1 MAYKEEDIK
10 NAVIQY
16 CSAGGNIP
24 VLDDIP
30 VDAPVGNNSK
40 VVIYNGDLYVWDGS
54 QWNVVSSETPLLIE
68 TTYSNLLS
76 NRDSGNLIPGIK
88 YRITDYACTT
98 KQINTQSAGHQF
110 DIVVEA
116 LSVNVLSEQASAMR
130 HAEDTYF
137 PDHIKFEAWK
147 LKYCIDNDI
156 TRFIWA
162 DEINGKGV
170 IYEMIDENNNRCGYD
185 FKNIQFLPAVFSG
198 VLSKYSDLPNNVYL
212 YTFNDATEIIENGFT
227 DVVAR
232 DASIM
237 RFVDLYIGGY
247 FLSVVL
253 DNEIQNYYDK
263 TIIDD
268 NDYMCQYINCGI
280 VFCDVGSEESGS
292 KGGTYNNKIGL
303 CNHNFILGWWNRNNT
318 TGYGCY
324 DWSTGSNNFSWTS
337 GNECYNWS
345 TGNKCSSWS
354 IGNGCSLWSTSNECS
369 SWSTGNYCSSWST
382 GNYCSDWS
390 IGNGCYNWSTGNEC
404 SSWSTGNYC
413 SDWSIG
419 NGCSLWLT
427 GNKCSSWSTGNGCS
441 LWSTGNN
448 CTDWTVGNRCSS
460 WSTGNYCSS
469 WSTGNE
475 CSSWSTGNECY
486 NWTLSGTSYS
496 FSNFPKI
503 IIESGVTGYDPANK
517 VSLDNGNS
525 SIFIGWVGAN
535 NIESVIR
542 FRQVTHSTSTA
553 TGKYMAEYYDPTIH
567 HIVKSKTGMTGAWS

>member
-98 KQINTQSAGHQF
+98 TQINTQSAGHQF

-116 LSVNVLSEQASAMR
+116 LSVKVLSEQASAMR

-137 PDHIKFEAWK
+137 PNHIKFEAWK

-198 VLSKYSDLPNNVYL
+198 VYSDLPNNVYL

-292 KGGTYNNKIGL
+292 GGGTYNNKIGL

-345 TGNKCSSWS
+345 TGNECYNWS
-354 IGNGCSLWSTSNECS
+354 IGNYCSYWTIGNGCS
-369 SWSTGNYCSSWST
+369 SWSTGNNCSSWST
-382 GNYCSDWS
+382 GNE
-390 IGNGCYNWSTGNEC
+390 CYNWSTGN
-404 SSWSTGNYC
+404 YC
-413 SDWSIG
+413 F
-419 NGCSLWLT
+419 
-427 GNKCSSWSTGNGCS
+427 
-441 LWSTGNN
+441 
-448 CTDWTVGNRCSS
+448 S

-475 CSSWSTGNECY
+475 CYNWSTGNICSDWSIGNYCTDWTVGNYCSSWSTGNECFSWSTGNECSSWSTGNICSDWSTGNNCSSWTSGNYCY

-496 FSNFPKI
+496 FFNFPKI

-553 TGKYMAEYYDPTIH
+553 TGKYMAEYYDPTTLNK
-567 HIVKSKTGMTGAWS
+567 IVKSKTGMTGAWS

>member
-98 KQINTQSAGHQF
+98 TQINTQSAGHQF

-137 PDHIKFEAWK
+137 PNHIKFEAWK

-185 FKNIQFLPAVFSG
+185 FKNIQFLPPAHLIRG
-198 VLSKYSDLPNNVYL
+198 VYSDLPNNVYL

-280 VFCDVGSEESGS
+280 VFCDVGREVGSG
-292 KGGTYNNKIGL
+292 GGTYNNKIGL

-324 DWSTGSNNFSWTS
+324 DWSTGSDNFSWTS
-337 GNECYNWS
+337 GNECYNWA
-345 TGNKCSSWS
+345 
-354 IGNGCSLWSTSNECS
+354 
-369 SWSTGNYCSSWST
+369 
-382 GNYCSDWS
+382 
-390 IGNGCYNWSTGNEC
+390 
-404 SSWSTGNYC
+404 
-413 SDWSIG
+413 
-419 NGCSLWLT
+419 
-427 GNKCSSWSTGNGCS
+427 
-441 LWSTGNN
+441 
-448 CTDWTVGNRCSS
+448 
-460 WSTGNYCSS
+460 
-469 WSTGNE
+469 
-475 CSSWSTGNECY
+475 
-486 NWTLSGTSYS
+486 LSGTSYS
-496 FSNFPKI
+496 FFNFPKI
-503 IIESGVTGYDPANK
+503 IIESGVTGYDPANI

-553 TGKYMAEYYDPTIH
+553 TGKYMAEYYDPTTLNK
-567 HIVKSKTGMTGAWS
+567 IVKSKTGMTGAWS

>member
-98 KQINTQSAGHQF
+98 TQINTQSAGHQF

-130 HAEDTYF
+130 HDEDTYF
-137 PDHIKFEAWK
+137 PNYIKFEAWK

-198 VLSKYSDLPNNVYL
+198 VYSNLPNNVYL

-227 DVVAR
+227 NVVAR

-280 VFCDVGSEESGS
+280 VFCDVGREIGSG
-292 KGGTYNNKIGL
+292 GGTYNNKIGL

-324 DWSTGSNNFSWTS
+324 DWSTGSDNFSWTS
-337 GNECYNWS
+337 
-345 TGNKCSSWS
+345 
-354 IGNGCSLWSTSNECS
+354 
-369 SWSTGNYCSSWST
+369 
-382 GNYCSDWS
+382 
-390 IGNGCYNWSTGNEC
+390 
-404 SSWSTGNYC
+404 
-413 SDWSIG
+413 
-419 NGCSLWLT
+419 
-427 GNKCSSWSTGNGCS
+427 
-441 LWSTGNN
+441 
-448 CTDWTVGNRCSS
+448 
-460 WSTGNYCSS
+460 
-469 WSTGNE
+469 
-475 CSSWSTGNECY
+475 GNECY

-496 FSNFPKI
+496 FFNFPKI
-503 IIESGVTGYDPANK
+503 IIESGVTGYNPANQ

-553 TGKYMAEYYDPTIH
+553 TGKYMAEYYDPTTLNK
-567 HIVKSKTGMTGAWS
+567 IVKSKTGMTGAWS

>member
-98 KQINTQSAGHQF
+98 TQINTQSAGHQF

-130 HAEDTYF
+130 HDEDTYF
-137 PDHIKFEAWK
+137 PNYIKFEAWK

-198 VLSKYSDLPNNVYL
+198 VYSDLPNNVYL

-227 DVVAR
+227 NVVAR

-292 KGGTYNNKIGL
+292 EGGTYNNKIGL

-345 TGNKCSSWS
+345 TGN
-354 IGNGCSLWSTSNECS
+354 I
-369 SWSTGNYCSSWST
+369 
-382 GNYCSDWS
+382 CSDWS
-390 IGNGCYNWSTGNEC
+390 IGN
-404 SSWSTGNYC
+404 YC
-413 SDWSIG
+413 SYWTIG

-427 GNKCSSWSTGNGCS
+427 S
-441 LWSTGNN
+441 NN
-448 CTDWTVGNRCSS
+448 CTDWTVGNNCSS
-460 WSTGNYCSS
+460 WSTGNNCSS

-475 CSSWSTGNECY
+475 CSSWTSGNECY

-496 FSNFPKI
+496 FFNFPKI
-503 IIESGVTGYDPANK
+503 IIESGVTGYNPANQ

-553 TGKYMAEYYDPTIH
+553 TGKYMAEYYDPTTLNK
-567 HIVKSKTGMTGAWS
+567 IVKSKTGMTGAWS

>member
-98 KQINTQSAGHQF
+98 TQINTQSAGHQF

-137 PDHIKFEAWK
+137 PNHIKFEAWK

-185 FKNIQFLPAVFSG
+185 FKNIQFLPPAHLIRG
-198 VLSKYSDLPNNVYL
+198 VYSDLPNNVYL

-227 DVVAR
+227 NVVAR

-292 KGGTYNNKIGL
+292 GGGTYNNKIGL

-324 DWSTGSNNFSWTS
+324 DWSTGSDNFSWTS
-337 GNECYNWS
+337 
-345 TGNKCSSWS
+345 
-354 IGNGCSLWSTSNECS
+354 
-369 SWSTGNYCSSWST
+369 
-382 GNYCSDWS
+382 
-390 IGNGCYNWSTGNEC
+390 
-404 SSWSTGNYC
+404 
-413 SDWSIG
+413 
-419 NGCSLWLT
+419 
-427 GNKCSSWSTGNGCS
+427 
-441 LWSTGNN
+441 
-448 CTDWTVGNRCSS
+448 
-460 WSTGNYCSS
+460 
-469 WSTGNE
+469 
-475 CSSWSTGNECY
+475 GNECY

-496 FSNFPKI
+496 FFNFPKI
-503 IIESGVTGYDPANK
+503 IIESGVTGYNPANQ

-553 TGKYMAEYYDPTIH
+553 TGKYMAEYYDPTTLNK
-567 HIVKSKTGMTGAWS
+567 IVKSKTGMTGAWS

>member
-98 KQINTQSAGHQF
+98 TQINTQSAGHQF

-137 PDHIKFEAWK
+137 PNHIKFEAWK

-185 FKNIQFLPAVFSG
+185 FKNIQFLPPAHLIRG
-198 VLSKYSDLPNNVYL
+198 VYSDLPNNVYL

-227 DVVAR
+227 NVVAR

-280 VFCDVGSEESGS
+280 VFCDVGREIGSG
-292 KGGTYNNKIGL
+292 GGTYNNKIGL

-324 DWSTGSNNFSWTS
+324 DWSTGSDNFSWTS

-345 TGNKCSSWS
+345 TGN
-354 IGNGCSLWSTSNECS
+354 N
-369 SWSTGNYCSSWST
+369 
-382 GNYCSDWS
+382 CSDWS
-390 IGNGCYNWSTGNEC
+390 IGN
-404 SSWSTGNYC
+404 YC
-413 SDWSIG
+413 SYWTIG

-427 GNKCSSWSTGNGCS
+427 S
-441 LWSTGNN
+441 NN
-448 CTDWTVGNRCSS
+448 CTDWTVGNNCSS
-460 WSTGNYCSS
+460 WSTGNY
-469 WSTGNE
+469 
-475 CSSWSTGNECY
+475 CY

-496 FSNFPKI
+496 FFNFPKI
-503 IIESGVTGYDPANK
+503 IIESGVTGYNPANQ

-553 TGKYMAEYYDPTIH
+553 TGKYMAEYYDPTTLNK
-567 HIVKSKTGMTGAWS
+567 IVKSKTGMTGAWS

>member
-98 KQINTQSAGHQF
+98 TQINTQSAGHQF

-137 PDHIKFEAWK
+137 PNHIKFEAWK

-198 VLSKYSDLPNNVYL
+198 VYSDLPNNVYL

-292 KGGTYNNKIGL
+292 GGGTYNNKIGL

-324 DWSTGSNNFSWTS
+324 DWSTGSDNFSWTS
-337 GNECYNWS
+337 
-345 TGNKCSSWS
+345 
-354 IGNGCSLWSTSNECS
+354 
-369 SWSTGNYCSSWST
+369 
-382 GNYCSDWS
+382 
-390 IGNGCYNWSTGNEC
+390 
-404 SSWSTGNYC
+404 
-413 SDWSIG
+413 
-419 NGCSLWLT
+419 
-427 GNKCSSWSTGNGCS
+427 
-441 LWSTGNN
+441 
-448 CTDWTVGNRCSS
+448 
-460 WSTGNYCSS
+460 
-469 WSTGNE
+469 
-475 CSSWSTGNECY
+475 GNECY

-496 FSNFPKI
+496 FFNFPKI

-553 TGKYMAEYYDPTIH
+553 TGKYMAEYYDPTTLNK
-567 HIVKSKTGMTGAWS
+567 IVKSKTGMTGAWS

>member
-30 VDAPVGNNSK
+30 VDAPVWNNSK

-98 KQINTQSAGHQF
+98 TQINTQSAGHQF

-137 PDHIKFEAWK
+137 PNHIKFEAWK

-185 FKNIQFLPAVFSG
+185 FKNIQFLPAGHVFSG
-198 VLSKYSDLPNNVYL
+198 VYSDLPNNVYL

-292 KGGTYNNKIGL
+292 GGGTYNNKIGL

-324 DWSTGSNNFSWTS
+324 DWSTGSDNFSWTS

-345 TGNKCSSWS
+345 TGN
-354 IGNGCSLWSTSNECS
+354 N
-369 SWSTGNYCSSWST
+369 
-382 GNYCSDWS
+382 CSDWS
-390 IGNGCYNWSTGNEC
+390 IGN
-404 SSWSTGNYC
+404 YC
-413 SDWSIG
+413 SYWTIG

-427 GNKCSSWSTGNGCS
+427 S
-441 LWSTGNN
+441 NN
-448 CTDWTVGNRCSS
+448 CTDWTVGNNCSS
-460 WSTGNYCSS
+460 WSTGNNCSS

-475 CSSWSTGNECY
+475 CSSWTSGNECY

-496 FSNFPKI
+496 FFNFPKI
-503 IIESGVTGYDPANK
+503 IIESGVTGYNPANK

-553 TGKYMAEYYDPTIH
+553 TGKYMAEYYDPTTLNK
-567 HIVKSKTGMTGAWS
+567 IVKSKTGMTGAWS